1 MRKTGCYFFVFL
13 PTFGAFFPIFITV
26 SCHSEASLCK
36 KNGRGR
42 VPFPKTGP
50 APISERNAANSRGR
64 TKPAC
69 GGRNL
74 IFSYSSVGSNMLPQ
88 RLPVER
94 NSTPSSEVASF
105 ISGLGE
111 EHNIESNSTSITST
125 AGCI

>member
-1 MRKTGCYFFVFL
+1 MLFFRVFTHFWRILPYFHNRVMPFRSV
-13 PTFGAFFPIFITV
+13 IMQ
-26 SCHSEASLCK
+26 

-74 IFSYSSVGSNMLPQ
+74 IFFLLF
-88 RLPVER
+88 RRVEHAA
-94 NSTPSSEVASF
+94 PAVAGRIAF
-105 ISGLGE
+105 YAGRFFNTISAFL
-111 EHNIESNSTSITST
+111 N
-125 AGCI
+125 

>member
-13 PTFGAFFPIFITV
+13 PTFGAFCPIFITV

-74 IFSYSSVGSNMLPQ
+74 IFFLLF
-88 RLPVER
+88 RRVEHAA
-94 NSTPSSEVASF
+94 PAVA
-105 ISGLGE
+105 G
-111 EHNIESNSTSITST
+111 
-125 AGCI
+125 